1 MVESIPYI
9 SDILVAYPNDNTPV
23 FQFTSYTLS
32 ILENS
37 SPQTMVG
44 SLVATDGD
52 DSSTPEGQVEYNLRG
67 FETQFHINA
76 DTGEFSSTTGIQH
89 D

>member
-1 MVESIPYI
+1 
-9 SDILVAYPNDNTPV
+9 
-23 FQFTSYTLS
+23 
-32 ILENS
+32 
-37 SPQTMVG
+37 MVG

-52 DSSTPEGQVEYNLRG
+52 DSSTPEGQVEYSLRG